1 MFSDRLFSCRDGS
14 TLYHAAVAFCGP
26 TAWDT
31 GGKFWPMFCD
41 YICTLSSLHR
51 FWAPARYW
59 SKTAFS
65 CWCAF
70 GAPTPL
76 LRVPLPIRAHAQ
88 TDGQPENILPPA
100 PTTKWADTYNKP
112 WTNKSKSRTPISTA
126 NVKSRVKSCNNRTD
140 SRIPRTVYRY
150 FWAYPFL
157 FCSLSTLLSS
167 YSPLFLFHAVD

>member
-76 LRVPLPIRAHAQ
+76 LRVPLH
-88 TDGQPENILPPA
+88 L
-100 PTTKWADTYNKP
+100 YV
-112 WTNKSKSRTPISTA
+112 RTH
-126 NVKSRVKSCNNRTD
+126 RRTD
-140 SRIPRTVYRY
+140 NPKTYCLRPQLQNGQIRIINHELTSPKVAHQFPPQMLKAASNRATIGLTHGFPGLFTDTSEHIRFYSVV
-150 FWAYPFL
+150 FL
-157 FCSLSTLLSS
+157 LCCLPILHCFCFML
-167 YSPLFLFHAVD
+167 